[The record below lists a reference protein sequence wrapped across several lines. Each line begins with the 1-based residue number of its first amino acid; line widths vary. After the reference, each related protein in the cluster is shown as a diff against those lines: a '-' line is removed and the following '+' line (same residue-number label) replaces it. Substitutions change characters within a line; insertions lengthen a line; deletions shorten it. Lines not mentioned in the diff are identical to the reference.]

1 MTIDQNHPQHD
12 ALLSQLQGNILKG
25 HGRDHTANIFLEFHD
40 SQQDEVR
47 VWLADFSSAMV
58 TTAKQQLAENERFK
72 RHQVPGGLFAG
83 IYLAAAGYEYLAV
96 PDEQWPV
103 DNADTFARGMNDAQI
118 TLNDT
123 VPAEWDPTF
132 QDINIHAMVLLAH
145 DDKLVLSKAVAGLI
159 GEIRGLTMDVA
170 PPAPAPAPFLSSQIR
185 IEYGNA
191 IRNANGDGLE
201 HFGYVDGISQPLF
214 FTDEVKKDAKHP
226 VPAGDLGAAPDWNP
240 EADVAL
246 VLVDDYAGSVN
257 QGSFYVFRK
266 LAQDVRGFKAAEH
279 ALAND
284 LHMSGED
291 QELAGALLVGRFED
305 GTPVAVSHSGGMI
318 GSGRANNFNYDQ
330 DRDGSRCPFQSH
342 VRKSNPRGAERV
354 LGGILQPASPGM
366 LAHDKG
372 RIMARRGIPYGLREV
387 STEFDC
393 QPEQFPVGGDVGLL
407 FQSFQA
413 DIGEQ
418 FEFIQQRWVNDADF
432 PFPGPPPTG
441 IDPLIGQSAGG
452 AGREYVWPVNG
463 SAHPQPLAFA
473 QFVTLRGGEYFYAPS
488 VATLLEIANLPGN
501 APGNGAGGAP

>member
-25 HGRDHTANIFLEFHD
+25 HGRDHTANIFLEFHG
-40 SQQDEVR
+40 SQQDAVR
-47 VWLADFSSAMV
+47 AWLGDFASGMV
-58 TTAKQQLAENERFK
+58 TTAKMQLAENERFK
-72 RHQVPGGLFAG
+72 RHQVPGGLFTG
-83 IYLAAAGYEYLAV
+83 IYLAAAGYEYLGV

-103 DNADTFARGMNDAQI
+103 DNANTFASGMKGAQAK
-118 TLNDT
+118 LNDT
-123 VPAEWDPTF
+123 VEAEWDPTF
-132 QDINIHAMVLLAH
+132 QKIKIHAMVLLAH
-145 DDKLVLSKAVAGLI
+145 DDKLALSKAVAGLI
-159 GEIRGLTMDVA
+159 GEIRRLTLDVPA
-170 PPAPAPAPFLSSQIR
+170 PPPAPAPFLSSQIR

-214 FTDEVKKDAKHP
+214 FTDEVKKNAKHP
-226 VPAGDLGAAPDWNP
+226 VPAGITGAAPEWDP
-240 EADVAL
+240 EADVTL
-246 VLVDDYAGSVN
+246 VLVADYAESKN

-279 ALAND
+279 ALAHD
-284 LHMSGED
+284 LNMTGDD

-305 GTPVAVSHSGGMI
+305 GTPVAVSHSDGMI

-330 DRDGSRCPFQSH
+330 DRDGGRCPFQSH
-342 VRKSNPRGAERV
+342 VRKTNPRGAERMIDSV
-354 LGGILQPASPGM
+354 LLPASPQM
-366 LAHDKG
+366 LSHDKG

-393 QPEQFPVGGDVGLL
+393 QPEQFPVGGAVGLL

-418 FEFIQQRWVNDADF
+418 FEFIQERWVNDADF

-441 IDPLIGQSAGG
+441 IDALIGQSTGG
-452 AGREYVWPVNG
+452 AGRNYVWPVNG
-463 SAHPQPLAFA
+463 VAHPRPLGFT

-488 VATLLEIANLPGN
+488 VATLLEIAALPGN
-501 APGNGAGGAP
+501 RPAGVP